1 MKIITEALATC
12 EEVIRDCKK
21 LSSAELR
28 RFIEEYVRDQKEA
41 LELLRKTVN

>member
-21 LSSAELR
+21 LSSTELR
-28 RFIEEYVRDQKEA
+28 RFLEEYVKAQEQTLEA
-41 LELLRKTVN
+41 LRNKIN